1 MPETRQCGYRATPR
15 YHAKTSN
22 HPSPP
27 HRRAACRTFDASR
40 VTHCCAPPT
49 LGAVARYSCAT
60 MAGALHPGIAS
71 FIDSAILVAA
81 NGIRPVL
88 PNAAVT
94 AFTLGYTAL
103 VIGLVFAVAQA
114 VRYIQVLLPTTGAWI
129 AVVVPCSLYAFWRPG
144 RRGIS
149 FWLWLVYLGIVL
161 PIVPCGG
168 AAVALARPQPLSL
181 PPQPHWQ
188 SKASVASIPIGCDR
202 KSGGIRNRCGA
213 GL

>member
-1 MPETRQCGYRATPR
+1 
-15 YHAKTSN
+15 
-22 HPSPP
+22 
-27 HRRAACRTFDASR
+27 
-40 VTHCCAPPT
+40 
-49 LGAVARYSCAT
+49 

-149 FWLWLVYLGIVL
+149 FWLWLVCLGIVL

-168 AAVALARPQPLSL
+168 AAVALVPPLFGLVGPTQTLACVCWNSSRSRTSPIVGVALERTKGNAARFSALRTKL
-181 PPQPHWQ
+181 LE
-188 SKASVASIPIGCDR
+188 
-202 KSGGIRNRCGA
+202 A
-213 GL
+213 GM